1 MLTLA
6 KSKFTVKIFPHS
18 VCLSVTA
25 TAATL
30 SNKLS
35 IIVTSRFRLR
45 EGWVILDSFDKVQIL
60 FPEAQDY
67 RCGAD

>member
-6 KSKFTVKIFPHS
+6 KSKFTVKIFPHN

-35 IIVTSRFRLR
+35 VFVTSRFRLH
-45 EGWVILDSFDKVQIL
+45 EGWVILDSFGKV
-60 FPEAQDY
+60 
-67 RCGAD
+67 